1 MSRTFPTL
9 ALALALALA
18 APAAFAQSS
27 GNAAQKMAA
36 LQAEVAQGKQAY
48 ISRQLAMDPAEQAA
62 FWPVY
67 DRVQQELED
76 LAERRRANAA
86 AVTFG
91 LRAELDEDDAEELAD
106 EAVAIEVDQ
115 AKLMERTYRTLSR
128 LVAPKKALAYVQ
140 AEARLAALQRYE
152 IAGAQLP

>member
-1 MSRTFPTL
+1 MSRSILTL
-9 ALALALALA
+9 ALALSLAV
-18 APAAFAQSS
+18 PAAFAQQA

-48 ISRQLAMDPAEQAA
+48 ISRELAMDPAEQAA

-67 DRVQQELED
+67 DKVQEELAQ

-86 AVTFG
+86 AISYGT
-91 LRAELDEDDAEELAD
+91 RSEIDEDDAEDLAD

-128 LVAPKKALAYVQ
+128 TIAPRKALAYVQ
-140 AEARLAALQRYE
+140 AEARLATLQRYE
-152 IAGAQLP
+152 IAGSQLP

>member
-1 MSRTFPTL
+1 MSRSILTL
-9 ALALALALA
+9 ALALSLAV
-18 APAAFAQSS
+18 PAAFAQSS
-27 GNAAQKMAA
+27 GNGAQKMAA

-67 DRVQQELED
+67 DKVQEDLAD

-86 AVTFG
+86 AVTAG
-91 LRAELDEDDAEELAD
+91 LRTELDEDDAEELAD

-128 LVAPKKALAYVQ
+128 VVAPRKALAYVQ
-140 AEARLAALQRYE
+140 AESRLATLQRYE
-152 IAGAQLP
+152 IAGSQLP

>member
-1 MSRTFPTL
+1 MSRSILTL
-9 ALALALALA
+9 ALALSLAV
-18 APAAFAQSS
+18 PAAFAQQA

-48 ISRQLAMDPAEQAA
+48 ISRELAMDPAEQAA

-67 DRVQQELED
+67 DRVQEELAQ

-86 AVTFG
+86 AISYGT
-91 LRAELDEDDAEELAD
+91 RSEIDEDDAEDLAD

-128 LVAPKKALAYVQ
+128 AIAPRKALAYVQ
-140 AEARLAALQRYE
+140 AEARLATLQRYE
-152 IAGAQLP
+152 IAGSQLP